1 MMHLFNFHGTKKKKL
16 SPKMF
21 SYMHTRHFF
30 MRCMKSFYLCYCLFT
45 FFPMRSLLHQGNQCQ
60 RQCSQAEGQT
70 WIKQLITWSKQT
82 MPSSSHGNKSQLR
95 MRRFKCTE
103 NFTILFMIYYHFHRL
118 SPKTLGKNK
127 FINNLTANKTNLLNA
142 NLKVWIK
149 INALRWVTYMNVHV
163 CSLWMY
169 FSVLL
174 RFIN

>member
-1 MMHLFNFHGTKKKKL
+1 MYKVSICVTDSLH
-16 SPKMF
+16 
-21 SYMHTRHFF
+21 
-30 MRCMKSFYLCYCLFT
+30 

-103 NFTILFMIYYHFHRL
+103 NFTILLVIYYHFHRL

-127 FINNLTANKTNLLNA
+127 FINNLTANKTYLLNA
-142 NLKVWIK
+142 NLKVLIK
-149 INALRWVTYMNVHV
+149 INVLLWVTCTWMCV
-163 CSLWMY
+163 CALFEHIFQ
-169 FSVLL
+169 FSWGL
-174 RFIN
+174 